1 MRIARLSWARFRLAF
16 VVDFRTHPYSDR
28 PPAFREGVIVRLV
41 GHEGACGVGEASPLP
56 ERAQG
61 TVADVERRLRETAPA
76 LIGRDETELRAR
88 LSGLAMGAGG
98 AAMAC
103 ALDVA
108 ALDAAAATAGVPVAT
123 LLRERSDAPAAAA
136 VPVNATIGQ
145 REPAAAAVAAAAAR
159 AQGYGTVK
167 LKVGMLPGLDAE
179 VARVA
184 AVRDAIGP
192 DVRLRLDANG
202 AWDAAAAI
210 AAVRRLEAFDLEW
223 LEQPVAADDLHGLR
237 AVRRETATAIAA
249 DESVRAVGDVARL
262 LDAGAADVI
271 IIKPMALGGLRP
283 AREAA
288 LLATARGARVAVTT
302 TVDSGVGT
310 AAALHLAASL
320 PGELPACGLATGS
333 LLERDLLRSPLRVE
347 RGRMAVPLGGG
358 LGVALADVPAL
369 DWTSV
374 P

>member
-76 LIGRDETELRAR
+76 LIGRDETELQDR
-88 LSGLAMGAGG
+88 LRSLAMGAGG

-108 ALDAAAATAGVPVAT
+108 ALNATAATAGVPVAT
-123 LLRERSDAPAAAA
+123 LLRERSDSPAAA

-145 REPAAAAVAAAAAR
+145 REPAAAAVAAAAAA

-223 LEQPVAADDLHGLR
+223 LEQPVAADNLHGLR
-237 AVRRETATAIAA
+237 AVRQETATTIAA

-288 LLATARGARVAVTT
+288 LQATARGARVAVTT